1 MGIYFRIY
9 NFGTDGENRMPE
21 GEISYEVTRNGTN
34 ERIFEATE
42 DVATIPG
49 ATANRVTIEKL
60 LPLKDLAPGQYTLR
74 VKITDK
80 FRKQVLTPS
89 AQFTVT

>member
-1 MGIYFRIY
+1 
-9 NFGTDGENRMPE
+9 
-21 GEISYEVTRNGTN
+21 VTKNGTN
-34 ERIFEATE
+34 ERIFETTE
-42 DVATIPG
+42 DVSKIPG
-49 ATANRVTIEKL
+49 ASTNVVTVEKL
-60 LPLKDLAPGQYTLR
+60 LPLRDLVPGQYTLR